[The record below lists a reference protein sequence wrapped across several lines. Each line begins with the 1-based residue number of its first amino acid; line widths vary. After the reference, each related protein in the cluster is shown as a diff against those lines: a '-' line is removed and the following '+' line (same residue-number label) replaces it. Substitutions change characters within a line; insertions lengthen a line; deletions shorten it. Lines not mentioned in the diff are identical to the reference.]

1 MLKWCIPVYPCSKWK
16 KKKTYPMQNRK
27 RQNGMKNRRQTV
39 PLFDQASNGTF
50 SRVPIRGSSVY
61 LLWCRESEMMMV
73 NELVALFLTGWTSSI
88 IVVCFV
94 GFTIPNYSTEDTHTN
109 HVMHWFFKYFFIQ
122 LHISPSHVTQ
132 NEQKDGISKEL
143 YLLMNQTN
151 LLNLQ

>member
-1 MLKWCIPVYPCSKWK
+1 MLNWCIPVYPCSKWK
-16 KKKTYPMQNRK
+16 KKKRHIQCKTERDKMGWKTDVKQSPYLTKPAMAPYQ
-27 RQNGMKNRRQTV
+27 
-39 PLFDQASNGTF
+39 SE
-50 SRVPIRGSSVY
+50 GSSIY

-73 NELVALFLTGWTSSI
+73 NGLVALFLTGCTSSN

-109 HVMHWFFKYFFIQ
+109 HVMHWIFKYIFIQ

-132 NEQKDGISKEL
+132 NEQKEGISKEL